1 MESRQQ
7 LVTNYVR
14 SFVQND
20 GGSLRFAPKRDEDGR
35 MCWEVFGI
43 YPDGEEQQIKLSG
56 TGRPKILKSADAV
69 IAYWQSIYPEA
80 SEVTIPILSSDSK

>member
-1 MESRQQ
+1 MENRQQ

-20 GGSLRFAPKRDEDGR
+20 GGSLRFAPKRDENGR
-35 MCWEVFGI
+35 DYWEVFGV
-43 YPDGEEQQIKLSG
+43 YPDGSEQQIKLSG
-56 TGRPKILKSADAV
+56 TGLPKILKSADAV

-80 SEVTIPILSSDSK
+80 TEVTIPILTSDIK

>member
-20 GGSLRFAPKRDEDGR
+20 GGSLRFVPKTDEDGR
-35 MCWEVFGI
+35 MCWEVFGV
-43 YPDGEEQQIKLSG
+43 YPDGGEQQIKLSG

-69 IAYWQSIYPEA
+69 IAYWISIYPDA
-80 SEVTIPILSSDSK
+80 SEVTIPILKSGNK